1 MSNSETKWDYKKPS
15 EELSKEFK
23 AKYIIPIKGKDAIL
37 ADGLKKLAHLKG
49 IKSLKSNIV
58 QFPNQENNNLC
69 IVETELVGYD
79 YNPITDKVEEV
90 TYKAIGDASPNNCTS
105 LVKPAFVR
113 MAETRSI
120 ARVLK
125 NYTNVGIVA
134 VDELIE
140 TQDNN
145 NNGYNNYNN
154 YNNNY
159 NNNGYNNNY
168 NNGYNNNYN
177 NGYNNNNNSNNN
189 NGITQEQTLELKKI
203 INDKHIPQNVL
214 VYLLHKFKKKNFKDL
229 SLKQA
234 QAIID
239 QLNTASEKQIADLN
253 EQIINEQK
261 AKQNNQSNSQQAI

>member
-1 MSNSETKWDYKKPS
+1 MGNSETKWDYKKPS

-23 AKYIIPIKGKDAIL
+23 AKYIISIKGKDAIL

-140 TQDNN
+140 TQDSNN
-145 NNGYNNYNN
+145 NNGYNNYN
-154 YNNNY
+154 
-159 NNNGYNNNY
+159 
-168 NNGYNNNYN
+168 NNNYN
-177 NGYNNNNNSNNN
+177 NGYNNNNGNNGNNN
-189 NGITQEQTLELKKI
+189 NNSGITQEQTLELKKI
-203 INDKHIPQNVL
+203 INNKHIPQNVL
-214 VYLLHKFKKKNFKDL
+214 VYLLCKFKKKNFKDL

-253 EQIINEQK
+253 EQIINKQK
-261 AKQNNQSNSQQAI
+261 AKQNNQGNSQQAI

>member
-1 MSNSETKWDYKKPS
+1 
-15 EELSKEFK
+15 
-23 AKYIIPIKGKDAIL
+23 
-37 ADGLKKLAHLKG
+37 
-49 IKSLKSNIV
+49 
-58 QFPNQENNNLC
+58 
-69 IVETELVGYD
+69 
-79 YNPITDKVEEV
+79 
-90 TYKAIGDASPNNCTS
+90 
-105 LVKPAFVR
+105 

-145 NNGYNNYNN
+145 NDGYNNYNN
-154 YNNNY
+154 YNNND
-159 NNNGYNNNY
+159 YNNNY

-177 NGYNNNNNSNNN
+177 NGYNNNNNNNNNNNSNNSNNN

>member
-15 EELSKEFK
+15 EELSKEFR
-23 AKYIIPIKGKDAIL
+23 AKYVISIKGKDAIL

-90 TYKAIGDASPNNCTS
+90 TYKAIGDASPNNCTP

-113 MAETRSI
+113 MAETRSV

-154 YNNNY
+154 YNNN
-159 NNNGYNNNY
+159 
-168 NNGYNNNYN
+168 GYNNNYN
-177 NGYNNNNNSNNN
+177 NGYNNNNNNN

-203 INDKHIPQNVL
+203 INNKHIPQNVL
-214 VYLLHKFKKKNFKDL
+214 VYLLYKFKKKNFKDL

-253 EQIINEQK
+253 EQIINQQK
-261 AKQNNQSNSQQAI
+261 AKQNNQGNSQQAI